1 MKLFVNGLLFSFL
14 VLISLA
20 GFGQISQVIRG
31 EILDNET
38 QSPMA
43 GVTLKL
49 FSEDRLVG
57 GAISDEKGNFRFPQ
71 VQVGRYTVQAG
82 FPGYKPFKQ
91 SNILLNS
98 GKEVILLIQMEES
111 VLELESIEIT
121 DQENAGG
128 NNDMALNSTRSF
140 QMEETER
147 FAGSRSD
154 AARMASNFAGVNG
167 ADDARND
174 ISVRGNSPLGLL
186 WRIEGVDVINPNH
199 FAVPGTTGGAISI
212 LNNKLFGTS
221 DFFTGAFPAGY
232 GNATAAVFDIRLRNG
247 NSEKHEYSAQLGVLG
262 TELAGEGPL
271 SKNGKASYLFAY
283 RYSTLK
289 IFESIKLPIGTSAI
303 PNYQDLSFKINL
315 DGGKVG
321 IFSLWGISGSSAI
334 RVIMSEK
341 PFSEEDLYSESDWN
355 QRFKTRMFVGGI
367 THQIGI
373 SSKSYLKTTFAHYGG
388 QAIGDHERFVRD
400 STLAVSRIFP
410 KVYFDY
416 RTSKSTLH
424 SAYNYKLSA
433 RHTIKTGI
441 IMERF
446 QLNYL
451 DSNFIEPSSNWEYR
465 NDYRGQAFMFQA
477 YAQWKYKPSD
487 RWVFQAGMHGQHFT
501 MSHSSSIEPRG
512 GIKWF
517 VGNKSS
523 LSLSSGLHSQMLPLY
538 IYVNQKPMP
547 GSTGGRDA
555 DFYLPNAQTG
565 FSRSLHTVLGYDYYW
580 GKNLFIRIETYY
592 QRQYQI
598 PVDRFPS
605 AFSLLNQ
612 GTSFT
617 RYFPDRLINSGTG
630 NNYGIEL
637 TLNRSFS
644 KGWYG
649 LSTLSLYESNYKG
662 SDQVSRPTDLNGRFI
677 WNALWGKEWKPGK
690 KQNKTISMAIKSTW
704 GGGRRYTPAD
714 RMASDALRELVEIDS
729 LTNSLQFRNY
739 YRLDFRLGYRVN
751 RPKVTHEVM
760 IDLLNILNRKNI
772 LGLSYVPDPS
782 NPGLNPIREE
792 YQLGR
797 LPLVWYRLDF

>member
-1 MKLFVNGLLFSFL
+1 MKLIAKALIYCLLVCLVNKG
-14 VLISLA
+14 I
-20 GFGQISQVIRG
+20 GQISQVIRG
-31 EILDNET
+31 DVKDSET
-38 QSPMA
+38 QLPMT
-43 GVTLKL
+43 GVTLRL
-49 FSEDRLVG
+49 FSGDSLLS
-57 GAISDEKGNFRFPQ
+57 GAISDDKGKFRFPLT
-71 VQVGRYTVQAG
+71 QVGRYTLHAS
-82 FPGYKPFKQ
+82 FPGYKPFVQ
-91 SNILLNS
+91 SNIILNS
-98 GKEVILLIQMEES
+98 GKEMILNIILEES
-111 VLELESIEIT
+111 VLELETIEIT
-121 DQENAGG
+121 DSDQPGG
-128 NNDMALNSTRSF
+128 SNEMALNSTRSF

-186 WRIEGVDVINPNH
+186 WRIEGVDVLNPNH

-271 SKNGKASYLFAY
+271 SKNGKGSYLFAY

-289 IFESIKLPIGTSAI
+289 LFESINIPIGTSAI
-303 PNYQDLSFKINL
+303 PNYQDLSFKFNW
-315 DGGKVG
+315 DAGKAG

-334 RVIMSEK
+334 RVMMSEK
-341 PFSEEDLYSESDWN
+341 PVTEEDLYSESDWN
-355 QRFKTRMFVGGI
+355 QRFKTRMFVSGI
-367 THQIGI
+367 THQLSI
-373 SSKSYLKTTFAHYGG
+373 SSKSFLRTTFAHYGG

-400 STLAVSRIFP
+400 SSLAVSRIFP
-410 KVYFDY
+410 KVYYDY
-416 RTSKSTLH
+416 RTSKSTIH
-424 SAYNYKLSA
+424 SSYNHKFSA
-433 RHTIKTGI
+433 RHTLKAGVIL
-441 IMERF
+441 ERF
-446 QLNYL
+446 DLNYL
-451 DSNFIEPSSNWEYR
+451 DSNFVEPTYTWEYR
-465 NDYRGQAFMFQA
+465 NDFRGQAYMMQA

-487 RWVFQAGMHGQHFT
+487 RWVIQAGLHGQHFT
-501 MSHSSSIEPRG
+501 LSESSSLEPRAG
-512 GIKWF
+512 VKWF
-517 VGNKSS
+517 AGKKGSF
-523 LSLSSGLHSQMLPLY
+523 SLSSGLHSQMLPLY

-547 GSTGGRDA
+547 GAVSTRNSSY
-555 DFYLPNAQTG
+555 YLPKSTTG
-565 FSRSLHTVLGYDYYW
+565 FSRSIHTVLGYDFLW
-580 GKNLFIRIETYY
+580 SRQLFIRIETYY

-617 RYFPDRLINSGTG
+617 RYFPDSLTNTGTG

-637 TLNRSFS
+637 TINRSFS

-662 SDQVSRPTDLNGRFI
+662 SDQINRPTDLNGRFI
-677 WNALWGKEWKPGK
+677 WNALWGKEWKTGK
-690 KQNKTISMAIKSTW
+690 KENRTISTAIKSTW

-714 RMASDALRELVEIDS
+714 RISSDYLRELVEIDA
-729 LTNSLQFRNY
+729 LTNTLQFRNY
-739 YRLDFRLGYRVN
+739 YRLDFRLSYRVN
-751 RPKVTHEVM
+751 RPKVTHEIM
-760 IDLLNILNRKNI
+760 IDVLNILNRKNI

-782 NPGLNPIREE
+782 NPGINPIREE

-797 LPLVWYRLDF
+797 LPLFWYRLDF